1 MEITAFFA
9 DWPESAKIFEALRT
23 AVENLG
29 ETKMRVT
36 KSQIAFRRRTGFAWA
51 WVPGRYLGG
60 NRPPLVLSIALRHR
74 DPSLRWKQVVE
85 PARGRFMHHLEL
97 TKAADLD
104 DQVRLWLHEAWVEAG

>member
-1 MEITAFFA
+1 MEIAEFFA
-9 DWPESAKIFEALRT
+9 DWPESARIFESLRA

-29 ETKMRVT
+29 ETEMRVT

-51 WVPGRYLGG
+51 WVPGKYLGG
-60 NRPPLVLSIALRHR
+60 NRPQLVLSISFRHR
-74 DPSLRWKQVVE
+74 DPSLRWKEVVE

-97 TKAADLD
+97 TEAGDID